1 MGLKCGII
9 GITNSGKTAIFN
21 CISKTKAESTNFA
34 FSTNKSNLG
43 MIDVPDERL
52 YKIDAIIKS
61 ARVVPATVDIVD
73 IPGLA
78 KGSSL
83 GEGVGNKFLADIQQ
97 TDALIHV
104 LRCFDDENLPHVE
117 GSVDPVRDM
126 EIVDLEL
133 QVRDLDLVQRKIQRL
148 EKMAKSGDKEIKRQ
162 AAVLQKLADHLENFS
177 NVRDFEIDP
186 VDKHKIIDDMYL
198 LTDKPLM
205 YVCNVDDDS
214 AIDGNSYS
222 EAVKKALKD
231 TGSEVIVAAG
241 KLESEIAELDD
252 EADRKEF
259 LDDAGL
265 SEPGVNRMIR
275 SAYKMLNLESF
286 FTAGPK
292 EVRAWTV
299 KKGSTAPVAAGVIH
313 SDLERG
319 FIRAE
324 VMKYEDFIRYGS
336 EHAVKEA
343 GKFHI
348 EGKNYIVQDG
358 DMLNIRFNV

>member
-1 MGLKCGII
+1 MSLKCGII
-9 GITNSGKTAIFN
+9 GITNVGKTAIFN
-21 CISKTKAESTNFA
+21 CISKTKAEVTNFA

-52 YKIDAIIKS
+52 LKINALVKS
-61 ARVVPATVDIVD
+61 ERVMPTTVDIVD

-78 KGSSL
+78 KGSSQ

-97 TDALIHV
+97 TDAIIHV

-133 QVRDLDLVQRKIQRL
+133 QVRDLDLVQRKILRQ
-148 EKMAKSGDKEIKRQ
+148 EKLAKSGDKEMKRQ
-162 AAVLQKLADHLENFS
+162 VGILEKLAEHIENFG
-177 NVRDFEIDP
+177 NVRDFEVDP
-186 VDKHKIIDDMYL
+186 KDKIAVIDDMYL
-198 LTDKPLM
+198 LTAKPIM

-214 AIDGNSYS
+214 AGSGNKHSN
-222 EAVKKALKD
+222 AVKEAMKNVD
-231 TGSEVIVAAG
+231 TEIIVIAG
-241 KLESEIAELDD
+241 KLEAEIAELED
-252 EADRKEF
+252 EGDRKEF

-265 SEPGVNRMIR
+265 TEPGVNKMIR
-275 SAYKMLNLESF
+275 SAYKLLNLESF

-292 EVRAWTV
+292 EVRAWTIR
-299 KKGSTAPVAAGVIH
+299 KGSTAPVAAGVIH

-324 VMKYEDFIRYGS
+324 VIKYEDYIKYGS
-336 EHAVKEA
+336 ESAVKEA
-343 GKFHI
+343 GKFRI
-348 EGKNYIVQDG
+348 EGKNYVVQDG

>member
-1 MGLKCGII
+1 MSLKCGII
-9 GITNSGKTAIFN
+9 GITNVGKTAIFN
-21 CISKTKAESTNFA
+21 CISKTKAEVTNFA

-52 YKIDAIIKS
+52 LNIDAIIKS
-61 ARVVPATVDIVD
+61 ARVVLTTVDIVD

-78 KGSSL
+78 KGSSH

-97 TDALIHV
+97 TDAIIHV
-104 LRCFDDENLPHVE
+104 LRCFDDENLPHIE
-117 GSVDPVRDM
+117 GSVDPVRDI

-133 QVRDLDLVQRKIQRL
+133 QVRDLDLVQRKIQRM
-148 EKMAKSGDKEIKRQ
+148 EKLAKSGDKEIKRQ
-162 AAVLQKLADHLENFS
+162 IGILEELAEHLENMK
-177 NVRDFEIDP
+177 NVRDFEVDP
-186 VDKHKIIDDMYL
+186 KDKIAIIDDMYL
-198 LTDKPLM
+198 LTAKPIM

-214 AIDGNSYS
+214 ATDGNNYS
-222 EAVKKALKD
+222 EVVKEALKNIE
-231 TGSEVIVAAG
+231 TEVIVIAG
-241 KLESEIAELDD
+241 ELEAEIAELED

-259 LDDAGL
+259 LGDAGL
-265 SEPGVNRMIR
+265 TEPGVNKMIR
-275 SAYKMLNLESF
+275 SAYSLLNLESF

-299 KKGSTAPVAAGVIH
+299 KKGSTAPMAAGVIH

-324 VMKYEDFIRYGS
+324 VTKYDDFIKYGS
-336 EHAVKEA
+336 EQACKEV

-348 EGKNYIVQDG
+348 EGKNYIVKDG